1 MNCTGEE
8 IDIWLRSINGW
19 VPGEIICQTFQVP
32 ERRLRWDQGRPG
44 LLTEC
49 AISHSQKGFKHV
61 ANATDTEYAECRG
74 RDRKG
79 CVTRFVSLRKRDVRR
94 RNEMRLR
101 PLPITELHSGQ
112 GLLFSMDGRAS

>member
-8 IDIWLRSINGW
+8 IDAWLRTIKGW
-19 VPGEIICQTFQVP
+19 VPGEIICQTFQIP

-61 ANATDTEYAECRG
+61 ANATDDEWDECDN
-74 RDRKG
+74 RDRKS
-79 CVTRFVSLRKRDVRR
+79 CASRYISLRKRRMRR

-101 PLPITELHSGQ
+101 PLPVSELHSGQ
-112 GLLFSMDGRAS
+112 GLLFEIQKIT